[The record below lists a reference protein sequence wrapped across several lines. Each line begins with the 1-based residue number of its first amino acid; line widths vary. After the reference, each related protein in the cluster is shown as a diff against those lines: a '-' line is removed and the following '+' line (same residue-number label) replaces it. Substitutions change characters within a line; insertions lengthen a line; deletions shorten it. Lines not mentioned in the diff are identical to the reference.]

1 MTLFLTTANQFN
13 AEKGGRGGESLTI
26 SLLLLFFRHL
36 NKAAAAGVYQ
46 PTAGRTWIN
55 IRQSLAGE
63 GGKVIDAIHKK
74 RKATYQVTFFSRF
87 HIASVVVLMGDTPCQ
102 RAR

>member
-1 MTLFLTTANQFN
+1 SRN
-13 AEKGGRGGESLTI
+13 GRRLS
-26 SLLLLFFRHL
+26 
-36 NKAAAAGVYQ
+36 A
-46 PTAGRTWIN
+46 PTAGRTRIN

-63 GGKVIDAIHKK
+63 GGKVMDAIHKK

-87 HIASVVVLMGDTPCQ
+87 HIASVVVLMGDTSCQ

>member
-46 PTAGRTWIN
+46 HPQREEQDKYSPVAG
-55 IRQSLAGE
+55 GE
-63 GGKVIDAIHKK
+63 GGKVMDAIHKK

-87 HIASVVVLMGDTPCQ
+87 HIASVVVLMGDTSCQ

>member
-1 MTLFLTTANQFN
+1 M
-13 AEKGGRGGESLTI
+13 
-26 SLLLLFFRHL
+26 
-36 NKAAAAGVYQ
+36 
-46 PTAGRTWIN
+46 N

-63 GGKVIDAIHKK
+63 GGKVMDAIHKK

-87 HIASVVVLMGDTPCQ
+87 HIASVVVLMGDTSCQ